1 MQQAAE
7 LRRAKEHFVSNL
19 HGTTKWEVF
28 CVVSCLPLCLL
39 IGEDTYMQ
47 QGRQCGSCCTC
58 WVTLVVVSYL
68 VGECTGTDILMAS

>member
-7 LRRAKEHFVSNL
+7 LRRAKEQFVSNL

-39 IGEDTYMQ
+39 IGEDTYLPVSGTVWQ
-47 QGRQCGSCCTC
+47 LLPAADAGS
-58 WVTLVVVSYL
+58 L
-68 VGECTGTDILMAS
+68 